1 MIYRQKILERIFKLV
16 LAPRTYEHGTIIRT
30 VITCKKIPLE
40 MSIEFGMALKQSATR
55 YKQKTEIF
63 LVIRPPAC

>member
-40 MSIEFGMALKQSATR
+40 MSIEFGFEVERDSL
-55 YKQKTEIF
+55 
-63 LVIRPPAC
+63 